1 MVQARIEG
9 RRDRQSE
16 SGGIRARV
24 TGTASEIKENSGS
37 NRPRDHVAE
46 GTHPGAL
53 PIFLKVTPSATQAV
67 LFHQNLR
74 QPRSRVRMCS
84 PFAVLP
90 GSGSCIH
97 QSMKEAEE

>member
-1 MVQARIEG
+1 MEG

-16 SGGIRARV
+16 SRGIHARV
-24 TGTASEIKENSGS
+24 TGTASEIKQNPGS

-53 PIFLKVTPSATQAV
+53 PIFVKVTPSATQAV

-74 QPRSRVRMCS
+74 QPYPQVRMCS
-84 PFAVLP
+84 PFAVLRGREVTH
-90 GSGSCIH
+90 GSTS
-97 QSMKEAEE
+97 Q